1 MSEMSAIPD
10 SATEDYSVDRGI
22 TLSSRVRLARNLRG
36 VPFPDKAPPETR
48 AEVLRRVMEAARHEL
63 PVQES
68 LENCE
73 PLFRQR
79 LFEDHLISRNLLE
92 GRPQSAVCMD
102 AAHARAVMIN
112 EEDHLRIQA
121 LMPGLALQEAWAV
134 ANALDDAL
142 EQHLDYAFSSSLGYL
157 TSCPTNVGT
166 GMRASVLMHLPA
178 LVLMSEMEPIMNGLN
193 KIGLTVRGRWG
204 EGTAALGHMFQVSNQ
219 LTLGMPEVRIVSD
232 LEEIVKEIAGHEQ
245 NARERL
251 KRERSPFI
259 SDVTAR
265 AQGILLSAR
274 LMTTQEA
281 LERLSELRLGI
292 ALGLTKKIDM
302 LTVDRLLLE
311 IQPAHLQT
319 LVGRSM
325 TSEERDMERAERLR
339 SELSRRPTNRMAK
352 RTT

>member
-1 MSEMSAIPD
+1 MRETSSIP
-10 SATEDYSVDRGI
+10 AQAAEEYSGARGI
-22 TLSSRVRLARNLRG
+22 TLSSRVRLARNLHG
-36 VPFPDKAPPETR
+36 IPFPDKATPETR
-48 AEVLRRVMEAARHEL
+48 AEVFRRVMEAARQEL

-68 LENCE
+68 LENCA

-102 AAHARAVMIN
+102 EVHARAVMIN

-121 LMPGLALQEAWAV
+121 LKPGLALQEAWTA

-219 LTLGMPEVRIVSD
+219 LTLGMSEARIVSD

-251 KRERSPFI
+251 KRERFPFI
-259 SDVTAR
+259 SDMAAR

-281 LERLSELRLGI
+281 LERLSELRLAL
-292 ALGLTKKIDM
+292 ALGLTKKTDM

-319 LVGRSM
+319 LVGRTM
-325 TSEERDMERAERLR
+325 TSEERDLERAERLR

-352 RTT
+352 RTI